1 MVDVAIRYCFLCGI
15 TFYEASFFQMK
26 ILVAD
31 KISSTGVDFL
41 KSQDGFE
48 VIEIF
53 DLPKA
58 ERAAKLMEYA
68 PEVSGIIVRSDSQIT
83 REVLENAPKLKA
95 VGRAGVGVDN
105 IDIPAA
111 TDHGVVVMNT
121 PGGNTIATAELTF
134 THMLCGAR
142 PVPQAAASMA
152 AGRWDRKVLG
162 GSELLNKNLG
172 VCGMGRIGAEVAKRA
187 KAFGMSVIAY
197 DPYLTEAR
205 AEAMGIKQVELEE
218 LFKLSDYIT
227 VHMPLT
233 DQTKYMIDEA
243 AFANMKDGVRIFN
256 CARGGIIKESALLE
270 ALNNGKVAAAGLD
283 VYESEPPAN
292 DHPLRSHPKVN
303 LTPHLGASTQEAQES
318 VGIEIAEAIA
328 DAVRDG
334 EIRNALN
341 MPALDATTLEKVG
354 PYLDLCSKLGT
365 FVQQLALDKIESVK
379 ISYLGKIVDLDAS
392 SLTRGVL
399 KGFLQNISGSNVNFV
414 NAMVLIERL
423 GIGVEVSKSNE
434 RIDYTELIRVEAK
447 CSNGE
452 SVSAEG
458 TLMGKGN
465 SPRIV
470 SINGRE
476 VEVDPCGYLLIIAN
490 SDETG
495 IVGLLG
501 TIIGKF
507 GVNIASM
514 SLSRNEV
521 GGIALNVAGLDSALN
536 DDAMK
541 EILSVNAITQAK
553 LVHLEC

>member
-1 MVDVAIRYCFLCGI
+1 MRPL
-15 TFYEASFFQMK
+15 FFQMK

-31 KISSTGVDFL
+31 KISSIGVDFL
-41 KSQDGFE
+41 KRQEGFE

-53 DLPKA
+53 ELPKD
-58 ERAAKLMEYA
+58 ERAAKLMEHA
-68 PEVSGIIVRSDSQIT
+68 PEVSGIIVRSDSKIT
-83 REVLENAPKLKA
+83 KEVLENAPLLKA

-152 AGRWDRKVLG
+152 AGRWDRKALG
-162 GSELLNKNLG
+162 GSELMNKTLG
-172 VCGMGRIGAEVAKRA
+172 VCGAGRIGSEVTKRA
-187 KAFGMSVIAY
+187 KAFGMEVIAY
-197 DPYLTEAR
+197 DPFLTEAR
-205 AEAMGIKQVELEE
+205 AEAMGVEPVELEQ
-218 LFKLSDYIT
+218 LFERSDYIT

-243 AFANMKDGVRIFN
+243 AFAKMKDGVRIFN
-256 CARGGIIKESALLE
+256 CARGGIIKESALLD
-270 ALNNGKVAAAGLD
+270 ALNSGKVAAAGLD
-283 VYESEPPAN
+283 VYESEPPAA
-292 DHPLRSHPKVN
+292 DHPMRSHPKVN

-328 DAVRDG
+328 SAVRGG
-334 EIRNALN
+334 EIRNAIN
-341 MPALDATTLEKVG
+341 MPALDATTIEKVG

-365 FVQQLALDKIESVK
+365 FVQQLALEKVEELKITFF
-379 ISYLGKIVDLDAS
+379 GKVVDLDQG
-392 SLTRGVL
+392 SLTRGAL
-399 KGFLQNISGSNVNFV
+399 KGFLQNISGNNANLV
-414 NAMVLIERL
+414 NAMVLVERL
-423 GIGVEVSKSNE
+423 GVGVDVVKSSAE
-434 RIDYTELIRVEAK
+434 TDYTELIRVEAK
-447 CSNGE
+447 CDNGDT
-452 SVSAEG
+452 VSAEG
-458 TLMGKGN
+458 TLMGKGH

-470 SINGRE
+470 SINHRE

-495 IVGLLG
+495 IVGQLG
-501 TIIGKF
+501 KIIGDA

-521 GGIALNVAGLDSALN
+521 GGIALNVAGLDSPL
-536 DDAMK
+536 DD
-541 EILSVNAITQAK
+541 ETLGRILAIDAVKQAK
-553 LVHLEC
+553 LAHLEC

>member
-1 MVDVAIRYCFLCGI
+1 MRPL
-15 TFYEASFFQMK
+15 FFQMK

-31 KISSTGVDFL
+31 KISSIGVDFL
-41 KSQDGFE
+41 KRQEGFE

-53 DLPKA
+53 ELPKD
-58 ERAAKLMEYA
+58 ERAAKLMEHA
-68 PEVSGIIVRSDSQIT
+68 PEVSGIIVRSDSKIT
-83 REVLENAPKLKA
+83 KEVLENAPLLKA

-152 AGRWDRKVLG
+152 AGRWDRKALG
-162 GSELLNKNLG
+162 GSELMNKTLG
-172 VCGMGRIGAEVAKRA
+172 VCGAGRIGSEVTKRA
-187 KAFGMSVIAY
+187 KAFGMEVIAY
-197 DPYLTEAR
+197 DPFLTEAR
-205 AEAMGIKQVELEE
+205 AEAMGVEPVELEQ
-218 LFKLSDYIT
+218 LFERSDYIT

-243 AFANMKDGVRIFN
+243 AFAKMKDGVRIFN
-256 CARGGIIKESALLE
+256 CARGGIIKESALLD
-270 ALNNGKVAAAGLD
+270 ALNSGKVAAAGLD
-283 VYESEPPAN
+283 VYESEPPAA
-292 DHPLRSHPKVN
+292 DHPMRSHPKVN

-328 DAVRDG
+328 SAVRGG
-334 EIRNALN
+334 EIRNAIN
-341 MPALDATTLEKVG
+341 MPALDATTIEKVG

-365 FVQQLALDKIESVK
+365 FVQQLALEKVEELKITFF
-379 ISYLGKIVDLDAS
+379 GKVVDLDQG
-392 SLTRGVL
+392 SLTRGAL
-399 KGFLQNISGSNVNFV
+399 KGFLQNISGNNANFV
-414 NAMVLIERL
+414 NAMVLVERL
-423 GIGVEVSKSNE
+423 GVGVDVVKSSAE
-434 RIDYTELIRVEAK
+434 TDYTELIRVEAK
-447 CSNGE
+447 CDNGDT
-452 SVSAEG
+452 VSAEG
-458 TLMGKGN
+458 TLMGKGH

-470 SINGRE
+470 SINHRE

-495 IVGLLG
+495 IVGQLG
-501 TIIGKF
+501 KIIGDA

-521 GGIALNVAGLDSALN
+521 GGIALNVAGLDSPL
-536 DDAMK
+536 DD
-541 EILSVNAITQAK
+541 ETLGRILAIDAVKQAK
-553 LVHLEC
+553 LAHLEC